1 LNGVDRGGY
10 TGDVIKQEPPV
21 FARVRKSGKYQYLKL
36 AKNRKEKGRVKQQV
50 IATQGRMETLI
61 RSLPRFSYQAFLII
75 TGKWFP

>member
-1 LNGVDRGGY
+1 M
-10 TGDVIKQEPPV
+10 

-61 RSLPRFSYQAFLII
+61 RSLSRFS
-75 TGKWFP
+75 